1 MRSRDDELPL
11 ALEVQR
17 TEEEL
22 HIYDGLVIAMR
33 DPHAMLDALL
43 HGEDPDDA
51 GLALQERF
59 DLDGIQARAVLDI
72 QLRRATAR
80 DRRRIE
86 DRRRELADHLRTSGA
101 WSRPEQAGPPS
112 AHLS

>member
-33 DPHAMLDALL
+33 DPLAILDALVQ
-43 HGEDPDDA
+43 GEDPDDA
-51 GLALQERF
+51 ALALQERF
-59 DLDGIQARAVLDI
+59 DLDGIQAWAVLDI
-72 QLRRATAR
+72 QLRGATAR
-80 DRRRIE
+80 DRRRIA
-86 DRRRELADHLRTSGA
+86 DRRREPAEVVYDV
-101 WSRPEQAGPPS
+101 
-112 AHLS
+112 